1 MKKFFVATL
10 IVLICACALFAGASA
25 PANITSAW
33 ILLPETPIYASPS
46 LDAEVLHVCAQ
57 NEGVVI
63 IGEATENGKTW
74 KKVRYLNAVEGYVTE
89 DALYYTSRS
98 TLENI
103 KVVKISP
110 TKMGAKVGLYKI
122 VTEDPVLELSD
133 GENVYLLESA
143 ADYGDFS
150 IIEYNGEQYFVK
162 TNEITDSLT
171 YNQKVAII
179 IAAALIGVL
188 ISFFT
193 IIILYKKKKMN
204 R

>member
-1 MKKFFVATL
+1 MKKVAVVIL
-10 IVLICACALFAGASA
+10 IVLTCACALFAGASA
-25 PANITSAW
+25 PANNTSAW

-57 NEGVVI
+57 NESVVVT
-63 IGEATENGKTW
+63 GETTVDGKGW
-74 KKVRYLNAVEGYVTE
+74 KSVLYLNAIEGYVTE

-98 TLENI
+98 SLENI

-110 TKMGAKVGLYKI
+110 LKMGAKVGLYKI

-150 IIEYNGEQYFVK
+150 IVEYNGEQYFVRSS
-162 TNEITDSLT
+162 EITDSLT

-179 IAAALIGVL
+179 IASALVGIV
-188 ISFFT
+188 ISFFA
-193 IIILYKKKKMN
+193 IVILYKKKKMN
-204 R
+204 K

>member
-10 IVLICACALFAGASA
+10 IVLLCVCAVLAGASA
-25 PANITSAW
+25 PANSTSAW
-33 ILLPETPIYASPS
+33 ILLPETPIYASTS
-46 LDAEVLHVCAQ
+46 LSAEVLHVCAQ
-57 NEGVVI
+57 NEGVDVL
-63 IGEATENGKTW
+63 GETAVDGKTW
-74 KKVRYLNAVEGYVTE
+74 IKVRYLNTIEGFVTE
-89 DALYYTSRS
+89 DALYYTSRTS
-98 TLENI
+98 LEKI

-110 TKMGAKVGLYKI
+110 VKMGAKVGLYKI
-122 VTEDPVLELSD
+122 VTEDPVLELTD

-179 IAAALIGVL
+179 IAAALIGVV